1 MTTYLY
7 KNLSGSH
14 GSPVFRDNAGAHSV
28 LQLLSDASA
37 DGSEAA
43 SNTEAA
49 AANAAVSGS
58 AASAASASGNSKT
71 AARQGEYSEVRGSE
85 SAKQKDG
92 GREKFEKLIRGEFKE
107 LYEERIRDTIR
118 KRLKNSQQAVSR
130 LEEISPILNRLA
142 AHCGID
148 PSDTEAL
155 SEAVGSLISVSE
167 QAPAEPASGE
177 NSSVQ
182 TESADRAPDKTEN
195 PEKTE
200 IAAASEKSAVS
211 GNTAAAEKNMQDGKT
226 NIADT
231 ECKPDADM
239 KKHFGYEAAKERFIR
254 ANAGKQCRTWL
265 KQADEA
271 SGIYPG
277 FNFHRELQNPRF
289 CAILKNGIDVRTA
302 YEVIHHDEI
311 IPAALRCA
319 VLDAEKKL
327 SNKLMSNE
335 ARPAENGSGAGA
347 GATLGTDVSKMSKA
361 NRDDIVRRVMRGE
374 IIRL

>member
-1 MTTYLY
+1 MQ
-7 KNLSGSH
+7 LS
-14 GSPVFRDNAGAHSV
+14 
-28 LQLLSDASA
+28 
-37 DGSEAA
+37 
-43 SNTEAA
+43 AA
-49 AANAAVSGS
+49 APHLPPPLRGIQKPPPVKENTVKYADLNLQSR
-58 AASAASASGNSKT
+58 KT
-71 AARQGEYSEVRGSE
+71 AAG
-85 SAKQKDG
+85 KN
-92 GREKFEKLIRGEFKE
+92 
-107 LYEERIRDTIR
+107 
-118 KRLKNSQQAVSR
+118 LKNSSAENLKSSMKNGYGTLYAKDSKIR
-130 LEEISPILNRLA
+130 SKPCPA

-155 SEAVGSLISVSE
+155 SEAVGSLISASE